1 MSLIR
6 MIIKEVFMEDVTFQ
20 LDFKRERKKRK
31 LLIYLPKVSVWG
43 TYWENLRER

>member
-6 MIIKEVFMEDVTFQ
+6 MIIKDVFMEDVTFQ
-20 LDFKRERKKRK
+20 LDFERERKERK
-31 LLIYLPKVSVWG
+31 LLIYLLKVSVWG